1 MSLKDEIKKTK
12 PFEHPEE
19 EAYLNLLRTTAVLN
33 AEFERPLKE
42 SGLSEP
48 QYNVLRILRGVG
60 GNGAACSEVGARM
73 VTRVPDVT
81 RLVDRLEAAGLVGRC
96 RITEDRRV
104 VQVKITQKGLD
115 LLAELDEPLLAL
127 NKKVMRHMTRA
138 ELNELSRLL
147 VKLRH
152 APEENGSNGRPG

>member
-1 MSLKDEIKKTK
+1 
-12 PFEHPEE
+12 
-19 EAYLNLLRTTAVLN
+19 
-33 AEFERPLKE
+33 
-42 SGLSEP
+42 
-48 QYNVLRILRGVG
+48 
-60 GNGAACSEVGARM
+60 M

-81 RLVDRLEAAGLVGRC
+81 RLVDRLDAAGLVGRC

-115 LLAELDEPLLAL
+115 LLAALDEPLLAL

-152 APEENGSNGRPG
+152 PPEGNGSNGHPG